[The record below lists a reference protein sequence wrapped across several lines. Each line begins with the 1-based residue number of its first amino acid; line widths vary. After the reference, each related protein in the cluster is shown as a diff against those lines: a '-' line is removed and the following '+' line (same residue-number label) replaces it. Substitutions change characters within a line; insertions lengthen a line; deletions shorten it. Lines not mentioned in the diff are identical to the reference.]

1 MKCLRFGFTIIA
13 IACIFTAC
21 GDDEETPVPEITSI
35 TPSSALPNTIVAI
48 TGRAFSSVFSENKVM
63 FNGKEALV
71 FNSSNTQLNVVV
83 PTDAQT
89 GPVSVTINGRTA
101 VNQPLFTVIPMRAEV
116 ASMSP
121 ASGGYN
127 TLVTITGSNFLPAA
141 ASNTITFNGKPGVV
155 ESASGTNIT
164 VRVPVRAGS
173 GPVIVNGV
181 AAGDFNYQPDVYI
194 IGNLS
199 DNTGYARATYWKN
212 GSPTTL
218 STTGM
223 HTYAYDMALVGGD
236 IYVTG
241 MRNLGAQ
248 TEARYW
254 KNGTEIPLSNAPS
267 SAHDIF
273 AVGSDVYIAGYQI
286 PAGKKTVAM
295 YWKNGT
301 PVITTDGG
309 SYATAT
315 SIVVHGEDIY
325 LGGHSTVSNGNIV
338 ATYWK
343 NNLVHTLSDKVTFAH
358 GIFVTGSDVYL
369 TGSERNTGPGVGFV
383 TYWKN
388 GTPVYLSPG
397 LGSGAGVDIV
407 VAGHD
412 VYVAGVEDNAQ
423 GITVAKYWKNG
434 NPIVL
439 TDGSR
444 PAYAAAIDVIGNDVY
459 VVGHEYNSANRA
471 VIKLWKNG
479 VPTAITDG
487 GYFASAEGLL
497 LQ

>member
-1 MKCLRFGFTIIA
+1 VKCLRFGVTIIA

-21 GDDEETPVPEITSI
+21 DNDEETPVPEIISI

-83 PTDAQT
+83 PADAQT

-101 VNQPLFTVIPMRAEV
+101 VNQPLFTVIPLRAEV

-127 TLVTITGSNFLPAA
+127 TLVTITGSNFLPVA

-194 IGNLS
+194 IGNLF

-218 STTGM
+218 SNSGM
-223 HTYAYDMALVGGD
+223 HTYAYDMALVGAD
-236 IYVTG
+236 IYVAGSRT
-241 MRNLGAQ
+241 AATQ

-254 KNGTEIPLSNAPS
+254 KNATEIPLSNAPS

-273 AVGSDVYIAGYQI
+273 AVGNNVYIAGYEI

-295 YWKNGT
+295 YWINGAA
-301 PVITTDGG
+301 VAMTDGD
-309 SYATAT
+309 SYATAN
-315 SIVVHGEDIY
+315 SIQVYGEDIY

-343 NNLVHTLSDKVTFAH
+343 NGLIHPLSDKVTFAH
-358 GIFVTGSDVYL
+358 GIFVGGNDVYL
-369 TGSERNTGPGVGFV
+369 TGSERNTGPGVGFI

-388 GTPVYLSPG
+388 GTPVYLSLG
-397 LGSGAGVDIV
+397 LGSAAGIDIV
-407 VAGHD
+407 VSD
-412 VYVAGVEDNAQ
+412 DNVYVAGVESNAQ
-423 GITVAKYWKNG
+423 GISVAKYWKNG
-434 NPIVL
+434 SPVIL
-439 TDGSR
+439 SDGSR

-479 VPTAITDG
+479 APTAITDG